1 MIESCPIYFVSWLL
15 RRSVIAAALI
25 GPGYYATTPSIAN
38 IIVMPVIRRIRLRT
52 VLSTVA
58 ALFLVVTVFKINWT
72 PAPASVVVPNTAFE
86 VPLPERQNVF
96 WKAFKPILEAH
107 SPNCPS
113 PLHEQDVEA
122 AHFNVTTADA
132 RPDLTFMDE
141 PNVVEM
147 QDAHAHFL
155 DDIADKKKI
164 RPVHAPGTR
173 GIVSTAGGQYL
184 PVFLAT
190 LRMLRRTGS
199 ELPVEVYMKD
209 ASEHEKSICEE
220 VLPKLDARCLILA
233 DVMKKDF
240 IEHYQLKVFAVLLSS
255 FEEVVWMDADCFPL
269 QKPELL
275 LDSETFKSTGL
286 ITWPDFWETT
296 VSPLYFRISKQEE
309 PPMNARQ
316 ATEAGAFVISKK
328 SHLRTLLL
336 SAYYNYYGPS
346 HYFRLLSQGAPGEG
360 DKETFL
366 QAASALG
373 EPFYAVSERVQA
385 VGHPAPGGMSGSAM
399 AQSDPIQD
407 HDLVSKG
414 LLRVVDPSVA
424 EAPRIFFIHANYPK
438 FNPGGNVWGTEF
450 ETAPTVRPDGTLG
463 RAWIFP
469 EDVVQRFGYDAE
481 KAYWEELKF
490 ISCDPGIEFQT
501 WVSKVETCRKVEQYW
516 GEVFAEPHEDDF
528 QWST

>member
-173 GIVSTAGGQYL
+173 GIVSADA
-184 PVFLAT
+184 AT
-190 LRMLRRTGS
+190 YGIG
-199 ELPVEVYMKD
+199 
-209 ASEHEKSICEE
+209 AS
-220 VLPKLDARCLILA
+220 
-233 DVMKKDF
+233 
-240 IEHYQLKVFAVLLSS
+240 
-255 FEEVVWMDADCFPL
+255 
-269 QKPELL
+269 
-275 LDSETFKSTGL
+275 
-286 ITWPDFWETT
+286 
-296 VSPLYFRISKQEE
+296 
-309 PPMNARQ
+309 
-316 ATEAGAFVISKK
+316 
-328 SHLRTLLL
+328 
-336 SAYYNYYGPS
+336 
-346 HYFRLLSQGAPGEG
+346 
-360 DKETFL
+360 
-366 QAASALG
+366 
-373 EPFYAVSERVQA
+373 
-385 VGHPAPGGMSGSAM
+385 SGSLYERC
-399 AQSDPIQD
+399 Q
-407 HDLVSKG
+407 
-414 LLRVVDPSVA
+414 
-424 EAPRIFFIHANYPK
+424 
-438 FNPGGNVWGTEF
+438 
-450 ETAPTVRPDGTLG
+450 
-463 RAWIFP
+463 RA
-469 EDVVQRFGYDAE
+469 
-481 KAYWEELKF
+481 
-490 ISCDPGIEFQT
+490 
-501 WVSKVETCRKVEQYW
+501 
-516 GEVFAEPHEDDF
+516 
-528 QWST
+528 